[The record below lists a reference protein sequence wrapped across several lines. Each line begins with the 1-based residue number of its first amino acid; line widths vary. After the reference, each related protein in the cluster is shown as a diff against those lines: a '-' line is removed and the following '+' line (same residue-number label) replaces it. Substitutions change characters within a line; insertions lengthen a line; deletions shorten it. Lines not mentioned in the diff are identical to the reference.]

1 MYLLALRLCGIF
13 FLNSLAFGLS
23 AMTDTWSERQAW
35 IQGFWYAGAEINRYE
50 LSQNCYGQQHSGHC
64 EWIFV
69 TEPFD
74 SQQQVKDEQGKGVAI
89 DVLKLNALR
98 HFHTGLYSYRSMVST
113 FQPVDIERYPYPLK
127 SNASIQDWCGQTFQ
141 QINRQPQGWQL
152 RLYSYF
158 QRMGDQNQS
167 LADAY
172 VEDALWLWIR
182 LNPEALPLGEFPI
195 IPGAF
200 HSRIAHCQPQVLRA
214 VGRLERHASTWTY
227 SLDYQDYDRRLSID
241 FDIEFPHIIRA
252 WQASSKQGTTRAVLR
267 KRWMHCN
274 YWEHNQPQDRSL
286 RRQLDL
292 DPDCR

>member
-1 MYLLALRLCGIF
+1 MAL
-13 FLNSLAFGLS
+13 SLMALPVS
-23 AMTDTWSERQAW
+23 AIADARTERQAL
-35 IQGFWYAGAEINRYE
+35 IRDFWYAGAEINRYE

-74 SQQQVKDEQGKGVAI
+74 LQQQVKDEEGTGASI

-98 HFHTGLYSYRSMVST
+98 RFHTGLYSYRSMVST
-113 FQPVDIERYPYPLK
+113 FQPVAIEHYPDPIK

-141 QINRQPQGWQL
+141 QLNRQAQGWQL
-152 RLYSYF
+152 RSYSYF
-158 QRMGDQNQS
+158 QRLGDQNQS

-172 VEDALWLWIR
+172 LEDALWLLIR
-182 LNPEALPLGEFPI
+182 LNPKALPLGKFTI

-200 HSRIAHCQPQVLRA
+200 HCRIAQRQPQVLRA
-214 VGRLERHASTWTY
+214 LGRLEQHQSTWTY
-227 SLDYQDYDRRLSID
+227 SLVYQDYDRRLSID
-241 FDIEFPHIIRA
+241 FDVEFPHIIRA
-252 WQASSKQGTTRAVLR
+252 WQASSQQGTTRAVLS

-292 DPDCR
+292 EPDCR